1 MANLPLNKKIRVHN
15 KLVLLVEVTEEDV
28 HYI

>member
-15 KLVLLVEVTEEDV
+15 KLVLLVEVTEDV